1 MIRHAEE
8 NGHENQLW
16 GFLNKESHAAS
27 CLHRSEAPRRALSL
41 DGVQQLPP
49 NCCDVTAEKGWHRHG
64 DRRGDGCG
72 EGNEVRML
80 TRVEIDGS
88 LSLIADK

>member
-16 GFLNKESHAAS
+16 GSLNKESHAAS

-49 NCCDVTAEKGWHRHG
+49 VA
-64 DRRGDGCG
+64 
-72 EGNEVRML
+72 M
-80 TRVEIDGS
+80 
-88 LSLIADK
+88 

>member
-16 GFLNKESHAAS
+16 SSLNKESHAAS

-49 NCCDVTAEKGWHRHG
+49 NCRDTTAEKVGTVVAIVG
-64 DRRGDGCG
+64 ATAAGKAKP
-72 EGNEVRML
+72 N
-80 TRVEIDGS
+80 
-88 LSLIADK
+88 